1 MNPKNNHVHEYH
13 DHTNVSNG
21 NIKLAFF
28 LNLAFTV
35 IEVIG
40 GLLTNSMAILSDALH
55 DLGDSLSLA
64 LAWFLQGY
72 GEKKPDQKFSYGYA
86 RFSVLG
92 ALINSFVLFGGSL
105 IIISRALPRLF
116 NPQPVNPQGMFAI
129 AIFGILINGIAVIK
143 LKKGASLN
151 EKVVSWHLLE
161 DVFGWVA
168 IFISSIV
175 LMFVDLPIIDPIL
188 SIGLTL
194 YVLFNVLRNLK
205 GILNIMLQGV
215 PAPYAIDDIEEKLLS
230 VPGIRE
236 VHHTHIWSLA
246 EEKNFLSTHLV
257 VDKHASY
264 KEITQYKKAIRQ
276 VLKNEAIGHATLEID
291 FEDLDCDNNN
301 C

>member
-28 LNLAFTV
+28 LNLAFTA

-105 IIISRALPRLF
+105 LIISRALPRLF

-143 LKKGASLN
+143 LKKGTSLN

-230 VPGIRE
+230 VPGITD

-246 EEKNFLSTHLV
+246 EEKIFLSTHLV

-291 FEDLDCDNNN
+291 FEDLYCDNDN